1 MRTDHED
8 PTVAKKLDYHQKLLT
23 DSDKFV
29 NYVYHVDN
37 ARRQK
42 YQGNL
47 KELRLLDASGVTSSQ
62 QYADVEFQIGEYEEE
77 QELRDLNLMA
87 KTSQPISIKHYNF
100 SCIGTNSCNR
110 QKFIHVNYVNV
121 LQEIAESN
129 IKNSQL
135 KTGEQLPNLAVGARR
150 KISVQETA
158 AEQPYEDFV
167 QLMDFIK
174 KSNTQKRRENKEIG
188 NIPLNGS

>member
-62 QYADVEFQIGEYEEE
+62 QYADVEF
-77 QELRDLNLMA
+77 
-87 KTSQPISIKHYNF
+87 
-100 SCIGTNSCNR
+100 
-110 QKFIHVNYVNV
+110 
-121 LQEIAESN
+121 
-129 IKNSQL
+129 
-135 KTGEQLPNLAVGARR
+135 
-150 KISVQETA
+150 
-158 AEQPYEDFV
+158 
-167 QLMDFIK
+167 
-174 KSNTQKRRENKEIG
+174 
-188 NIPLNGS
+188 